1 MARVL
6 QLPIDEAGVE
16 FRVVELASASLSFED
31 EWPCS
36 DVIHDGMRSVGHEGG
51 AKLTRRRDD
60 DRVVMLRRSVL
71 RLSATDRVKPD

>member
-1 MARVL
+1 M
-6 QLPIDEAGVE
+6 E
-16 FRVVELASASLSFED
+16 FASASLSFGD
-31 EWPCS
+31 ERLRS
-36 DVIHDGMRSVGHEGG
+36 DVIRDGVFSVGHERG